1 MRWAALSSD
10 PRVLMGERHEH
21 AICDFVAERIDV
33 LDFGECQ
40 AIGFLDAGGAI
51 EAGVIYNNWNT
62 KAGVI
67 EISAAARNR
76 TWGTRERLRLIF
88 DYPFSFARMV
98 VARTSEH
105 NPGPLRIW
113 KALGADEYR
122 IAGLRGPDE
131 AEIVTTLTADQW
143 RASRFSRR

>member
-1 MRWAALSSD
+1 MRWAALSS
-10 PRVLMGERHEH
+10 RLLLGETF
-21 AICDFVAERIDV
+21 AVCDFVAERIGV
-33 LDFGECQ
+33 EDFGECQ
-40 AIGFLDAGGAI
+40 ALGFIDKDGVL
-51 EAGVIYNNWNT
+51 EAGVVFNNWNPKT
-62 KAGVI
+62 GVI

-88 DYPFSFARMV
+88 DYPFGFCRMV

-113 KALGADEYR
+113 KALGAKQYR
-122 IAGLRGPDE
+122 IEGLRAPDE

-143 RASRFSRR
+143 RSSRFSRR